1 MSSNNSDMDLSSQ
14 TNTNNLRFAPGGVV
28 IEGHQVPRQQI
39 NEQQYNEEMM
49 QFVNNNNNGK
59 NYELKIIFQM
69 IETCDM
75 LGLDNVYTQL
85 NKMVQH
91 GVNNDFT
98 DDDFSTFLN
107 SSEARKYLQNT
118 EETILNANANNNN
131 NNNDNNN
138 EQEHKQDEKASQQSL
153 MDKMDNLAV
162 HNNRQPFAIST
173 INIQHD
179 KTVKKAHSFLVEW
192 TIKNTGASEITEN
205 NTVLSSWVNNMYTSF
220 KYYIPNIKSGQQG
233 TIQITV
239 ISTTKGRNNISY
251 QLVINNI
258 PIEPP
263 LVSSFNVIE
272 NTNIDN
278 NNNNEN
284 GNGNVNVN
292 GNGNGNVNV
301 NGNGNGN
308 VNVNGNGNVNAIENV
323 NANANNDID
332 DNDDNNDNNDNN
344 NINGNNNGG

>member
-153 MDKMDNLAV
+153 MDKMDNLNV
-162 HNNRQPFAIST
+162 NRRPGLVGGDNGYKIST
-173 INIQHD
+173 IGTTYSKRVRKGQ
-179 KTVKKAHSFLVEW
+179 SFVVEW
-192 TIKNTGASEITEN
+192 RIQNKGTKPINQHVAEIISWINKSEYCFNFKIPSILPSEEKTIEIR
-205 NTVLSSWVNNMYTSF
+205 
-220 KYYIPNIKSGQQG
+220 IKSATEGLNIISHKLRVSG
-233 TIQITV
+233 KV
-239 ISTTKGRNNISY
+239 IAPACVGSFFVTSNND
-251 QLVINNI
+251 
-258 PIEPP
+258 
-263 LVSSFNVIE
+263 
-272 NTNIDN
+272 IDN
-278 NNNNEN
+278 NNNIHNN
-284 GNGNVNVN
+284 RNANTNVD
-292 GNGNGNVNV
+292 
-301 NGNGNGN
+301 
-308 VNVNGNGNVNAIENV
+308 VNANA
-323 NANANNDID
+323 NANANND
-332 DNDDNNDNNDNN
+332 
-344 NINGNNNGG
+344 